1 MLLTPRPQVY
11 FCGSESETAV
21 IAVVACVICWI
32 FNYDTEHSTKQ
43 TDRQTDRQIEIRIQ
57 IRKVE
62 APGGLGMWIGN
73 GQCVD
78 VCVCGLQVNLPCCI
92 CQLATYLTVKRVSQ
106 SRLKPH
112 VVAAPWF
119 SGSQMP
125 NQCVVAAKA
134 RKAALGLRQQ
144 RGLRLTDIAGLD
156 AVWHSLLKQSEQRKL
171 QVLNYCC
178 TVFLPCELA
187 K

>member
-1 MLLTPRPQVY
+1 MGNVWMCVFVDCRLICR
-11 FCGSESETAV
+11 
-21 IAVVACVICWI
+21 VA
-32 FNYDTEHSTKQ
+32 
-43 TDRQTDRQIEIRIQ
+43 
-57 IRKVE
+57 
-62 APGGLGMWIGN
+62 
-73 GQCVD
+73 
-78 VCVCGLQVNLPCCI
+78 CCI

-112 VVAAPWF
+112 VVAAPWLPGSPAPWF

-178 TVFLPCELA
+178 TVFLPCAMA